1 MADINL
7 TTTAVTPTTTTVAT
21 LRARLRRELHDE
33 DAANYRWT
41 DAVLERHLARALREV
56 GMVLPREQ
64 RTALTATA
72 GSRELSLAVL
82 SDLVRIEAVEW
93 PTGQW
98 PPGYAPFS
106 VWAGTLT
113 LLTETA
119 PAGAEAVNVY
129 WGRLHTLDSSSS
141 TLPALAE
148 DVVVLGAGAYAALE
162 WANYAVNR
170 VNVGG
175 VAADRDYGAWGRER
189 LREFEEALG
198 KLGKEAEV
206 RVAAMYK
213 PERQAGRHTVSW

>member
-7 TTTAVTPTTTTVAT
+7 TTTAVTPTTTTLGT
-21 LRARLRRELHDE
+21 LRARLRRDLHDE
-33 DAANYRWT
+33 DAASYRWT

-56 GMVLPREQ
+56 GLVLPREQ
-64 RTALTATA
+64 KTALTTTA
-72 GSRELSLAVL
+72 GSREVSLSGLT
-82 SDLVRIEAVEW
+82 DLVRIEAVEW
-93 PTGQW
+93 PTGEW
-98 PPGYAPFS
+98 PPAYVAFS
-106 VWAGTLT
+106 AWAGTLT

-119 PAGAEAVNVY
+119 PAVAEDVNVY
-129 WGRLHTLDSSSS
+129 WGRLHTLDSSTS

-148 DVVVLGAGAYAALE
+148 DVVVLGASAYAAVE

-175 VAADRDYGAWGRER
+175 QAADRDYGAWGRQR

-198 KLGKEAEV
+198 RLGKEAEV